1 MYMINFPNFEL
12 LPDKYKFQSVQDY
25 KTVWDYLEIIS
36 YNCQQTSTFQAK
48 ETPLVEIPFGAAST
62 LKTAVKKHPLSVTS
76 DVCTFGQITDNA
88 VKIPPL
94 SRVFFCLFDL
104 K

>member
-25 KTVWDYLEIIS
+25 KTVWDYLEIVS
-36 YNCQQTSTFQAK
+36 YNCQQTSTFRAK
-48 ETPLVEIPFGAAST
+48 ETPLVEIPFGAASA

-76 DVCTFGQITDNA
+76 DVCTSGQITDNA
-88 VKIPPL
+88 SKIPPF
-94 SRVFFCLFDL
+94 SRVFFCLFD
-104 K
+104 KK